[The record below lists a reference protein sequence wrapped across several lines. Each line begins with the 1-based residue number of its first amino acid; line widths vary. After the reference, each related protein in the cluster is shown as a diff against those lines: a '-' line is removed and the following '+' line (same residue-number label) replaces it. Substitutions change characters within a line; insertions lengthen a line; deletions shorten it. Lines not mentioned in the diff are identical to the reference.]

1 MCNCSIVLLSS
12 LFFSRNFYKIN
23 ALPKYSSLLTKITNN
38 NISLSQNA
46 LQIIKLLLS
55 KLLFEKYFASENPY
69 NIFFLKTLEKKKSL
83 SFSNA
88 FTDII
93 FDSI

>member
-55 KLLFEKYFASENPY
+55 KLLFEKQLLKRRKAFLFQMDSQTLYLIQYKFIEN
-69 NIFFLKTLEKKKSL
+69 
-83 SFSNA
+83 
-88 FTDII
+88 
-93 FDSI
+93 

>member
-55 KLLFEKYFASENPY
+55 KLLFEKQLLKRRKAFLFQMHSQTLYLIQYKFIEN
-69 NIFFLKTLEKKKSL
+69 
-83 SFSNA
+83 
-88 FTDII
+88 
-93 FDSI
+93 